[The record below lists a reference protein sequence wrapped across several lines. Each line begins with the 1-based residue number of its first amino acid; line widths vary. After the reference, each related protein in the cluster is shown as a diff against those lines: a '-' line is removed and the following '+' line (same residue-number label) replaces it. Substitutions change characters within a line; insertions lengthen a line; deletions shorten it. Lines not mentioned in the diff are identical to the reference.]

1 VKVGNASANKD
12 QSAIDLPIEITADAN
27 LGLIQLELIA
37 KLKFNGIDLQTK
49 GNVSIMINESPAAPE
64 EPPAAPEEPPA
75 AN

>member
-1 VKVGNASANKD
+1 
-12 QSAIDLPIEITADAN
+12 
-27 LGLIQLELIA
+27 LIA

-49 GNVSIMINESPAAPE
+49 GNVSIKIIEPPAAPEEPPAAPE